1 MLTTLHAD
9 QHNTPPTH
17 TPTQTMKQ
25 RRNILGNIMR
35 QVSGEMQLKTPSF
48 LADCH
53 PEGPR

>member
-1 MLTTLHAD
+1 
-9 QHNTPPTH
+9 
-17 TPTQTMKQ
+17 MKQ